1 MIAALCR
8 IAFGAARG
16 KADRGTATEP
26 GSTIGGGTVDP
37 ADVGRFAKL
46 AGQWW
51 DPDGPHGPL
60 HRFVP
65 VRMAVIRDA
74 LAPLATPVPAAS
86 DGRRRPLAGLSVLD
100 IGCGGG
106 LLSEPLT
113 RLGARVTGVDA
124 DAAGVAAA
132 ATHAGEVGLEID
144 YICAAAED
152 LVAEGRRFDAVVASE
167 LIEHV
172 ADHEAFADAL
182 AELVRPGGVLVL
194 TTINRTPRSYAAAIV
209 GVEYVLRWVPRGT
222 HDWNKFP
229 TPEELAALLSPR
241 GFAVEPPVGLAYDP
255 VAGSFRQSPD
265 ARVNYALVA
274 RKAEA
279 GPR

>member
-8 IAFGAARG
+8 TAFRAARRVAGAAPAGVGAVGEAAAAAR
-16 KADRGTATEP
+16 A
-26 GSTIGGGTVDP
+26 TVDP
-37 ADVGRFAKL
+37 ADIDRFARL

-74 LAPLATPVPAAS
+74 LAPLSVEPTL
-86 DGRRRPLAGLSVLD
+86 RRPLAGLAVLD

-106 LLSEPLT
+106 LLSEPMT

-124 DAAGVAAA
+124 DAAGIAA
-132 ATHAGEVGLEID
+132 ATAHADEAGLEID
-144 YICAAAED
+144 YVCAAAED

-167 LIEHV
+167 VIEHV
-172 ADHEAFADAL
+172 ADREAFADAL
-182 AELVRPGGVLVL
+182 AELVRPGGALVL

-209 GVEYVLRWVPRGT
+209 GAEYVLRWVPRGT
-222 HDWNKFP
+222 HDWNRFP
-229 TPEELAALLSPR
+229 TPDELTALLAPR

-255 VAGSFRQSPD
+255 LDGGFRQSAD
-265 ARVNYALVA
+265 GRVNYALVA
-274 RKAEA
+274 RKAEPGA
-279 GPR
+279 P

>member
-8 IAFGAARG
+8 TASRAARRAAG
-16 KADRGTATEP
+16 SPSATPAAGRGDESPASVDRAD
-26 GSTIGGGTVDP
+26 ID
-37 ADVGRFAKL
+37 RFARL
-46 AGQWW
+46 ADQWW
-51 DPDGPHGPL
+51 NPDGPHGPL

-74 LAPLATPVPAAS
+74 LAAS
-86 DGRRRPLAGLSVLD
+86 ADRRRPLAGVSVLD

-106 LLSEPLT
+106 LLAEPMA

-124 DAAGVAAA
+124 DAAGIAAA
-132 ATHAGEVGLEID
+132 ATHAGEAGLEID
-144 YICAAAED
+144 YLCAAAED

-167 LIEHV
+167 VIEHV
-172 ADHEAFADAL
+172 ADRNAFADAL

-209 GVEYVLRWVPRGT
+209 GAEYVLRWVPRGT

-229 TPEELAALLSPR
+229 TPDELKDLLEPR
-241 GFAVEPPVGLAYDP
+241 GFEVEAPVGLAFDP
-255 VAGSFRQSPD
+255 VEGSFRQSAD
-265 ARVNYALVA
+265 VRVNYALVA
-274 RKAEA
+274 RKAEPA
-279 GPR
+279 GR